1 MFGKKIHKLIKMM
14 NPRAKSWCDQRLMLQ
29 SGSSGH
35 VVCYT
40 R

>member
-1 MFGKKIHKLIKMM
+1 MFGKKIQTIIKRM

-35 VVCYT
+35 VFCFS